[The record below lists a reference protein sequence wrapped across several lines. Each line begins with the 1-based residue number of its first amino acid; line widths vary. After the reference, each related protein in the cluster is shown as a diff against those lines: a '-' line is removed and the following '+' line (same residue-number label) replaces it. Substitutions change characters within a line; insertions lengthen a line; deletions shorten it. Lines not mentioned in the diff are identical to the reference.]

1 MVIYGHYSVSIKMD
15 AEFVHHIYL
24 LKVDGGLSF

>member
-1 MVIYGHYSVSIKMD
+1 MVTTVFGIKMD
-15 AEFVHHIYL
+15 AEFLHHIYL

>member
-1 MVIYGHYSVSIKMD
+1 MVIYGHYSVQLRWY
-15 AEFVHHIYL
+15 AEFLHHIYL